1 MSQKVV
7 CPSCGATVDDSNFCA
22 RCGQSLKVRAPSQG
36 APEKKA
42 EDGLVNLIQGATSMV
57 SGTSKLISALGQ
69 EAEKK
74 AKEGRYSKDINQAIE
89 ALGKSVREMAD
100 RVDEL
105 SKRAGEK
112 AENDIRQHHRT
123 EKKK

>member
-7 CPSCGATVDDSNFCA
+7 CPSCNTTVDESNFCTQ
-22 RCGQSLKVRAPSQG
+22 CGQSLK

-42 EDGLVNLIQGATSMV
+42 EDAMVNLIQGATSMV

-74 AKEGRYSKDINQAIE
+74 AKEGAYSKDINEAIE

-112 AENDIRQHHRT
+112 AEKEIRQRHRT
-123 EKKK
+123 EKK

>member
-7 CPSCGATVDDSNFCA
+7 CPSCSATVDDSNFCT
-22 RCGQSLKVRAPSQG
+22 RCGQSLKARAPSQG
-36 APEKKA
+36 APEMKA
-42 EDGLVNLIQGATSMV
+42 EDALVNLIQGATSMV

-74 AKEGRYSKDINQAIE
+74 AKEGSYSKDINQAIE
-89 ALGKSVREMAD
+89 ALGRSVREMAD

-112 AENDIRQHHRT
+112 AEKEIRQRRRL
-123 EKKK
+123 KKK

>member
-7 CPSCGATVDDSNFCA
+7 CPSCGSTVDDSNFCN
-22 RCGQSLKVRAPSQG
+22 RCGHPLKAPV
-36 APEKKA
+36 KKA
-42 EDGLVNLIQGATSMV
+42 EDALVNLIQGATTMV

-69 EAEKK
+69 EAERK
-74 AKEGRYSKDINQAIE
+74 AKEGSYSKDINQAIE

-112 AENDIRQHHRT
+112 AEKKIRQRYRIE
-123 EKKK
+123 EK